1 MLLLLLLNRQS
12 LEEVILKFFYFDL
25 SANICGFVRKYLRTN
40 IYGLNKSQHLVI
52 TDFEN
57 AMVVAAQNVFPDAH
71 VTGCYFRFAQTL
83 FKKWT
88 EYNLGVIYGNEK
100 SQAGNIAR
108 MTFRFF
114 DFCK

>member
-1 MLLLLLLNRQS
+1 MRICPQIFADIINLN
-12 LEEVILKFFYFDL
+12 I
-25 SANICGFVRKYLRTN
+25 
-40 IYGLNKSQHLVI
+40 LVI

-57 AMVVAAQNVFPDAH
+57 AMVVAAQNVFQEAH

-114 DFCK
+114 KILVF

>member
-1 MLLLLLLNRQS
+1 
-12 LEEVILKFFYFDL
+12 
-25 SANICGFVRKYLRTN
+25 
-40 IYGLNKSQHLVI
+40 
-52 TDFEN
+52 
-57 AMVVAAQNVFPDAH
+57 MVVAAQNVFHDAH

-114 DFCK
+114 NFLNLMWGNLSGFFLFLFGDLSTRCSLV